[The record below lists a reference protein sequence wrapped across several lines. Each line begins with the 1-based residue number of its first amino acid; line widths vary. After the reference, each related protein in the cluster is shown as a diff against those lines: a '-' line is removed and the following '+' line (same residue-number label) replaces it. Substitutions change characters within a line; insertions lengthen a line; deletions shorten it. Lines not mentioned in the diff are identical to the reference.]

1 MLLCLLL
8 LRCALAAATRRVKVH
23 HISPYAGRHEGGLL
37 VNVTGKGFVVATDPK
52 CRFDTDQVVATVRST
67 TRIQCIT
74 PPNLVDHFAKREKT
88 LEVFAPNLI

>member
-1 MLLCLLL
+1 M
-8 LRCALAAATRRVKVH
+8 
-23 HISPYAGRHEGGLL
+23 
-37 VNVTGKGFVVATDPK
+37 TGKGFVVATDPK

-67 TRIQCIT
+67 THIQCIT